1 MFIDETTLKIQSGK
15 GGNGLVAFRHE
26 KYMEKGGPSGGNG
39 GNGGSIIFIAKT
51 NENTLLPL
59 RYKKKISAE
68 DGENGKIKNM
78 TGKSGED
85 MIINVP
91 IGTQIFNNK
100 TGDLIADLIEK
111 DEPRIILKGGRGGR
125 GNAMFANSR
134 NKAPKFAEPGE
145 SGKELEIRLE
155 LKVLADAG
163 LVGFPSVGKSTIIS
177 VISECKPKIAA
188 YHFTT
193 LQPNLG
199 MVLVPDDKS
208 FVCADLPGLI
218 EGASEGLG
226 LGFQFLKHVERT
238 KVIVHVLD
246 GSKEEGSLFKD
257 YESIRNELKI
267 YDENILKKGELIVI
281 NKSDSF
287 NFESNVNKFITE
299 YKNTYKIEPNF
310 LKISAMNKIGL
321 NEMIYKIADLI
332 DQEKDKII
340 VPDNLDSVVEY
351 NFAPDS
357 DKGFEVSKDY
367 ENLVY
372 VVSGPKIEELLRTFN
387 ENSQES
393 VFRFARKLKQLGV
406 EDELKS
412 IGCQNGDLV
421 RIGKIQFE
429 FTD

>member
-1 MFIDETTLKIQSGK
+1 MFIDETTLKIESGK

-39 GNGGSIIFIAKT
+39 GNGGSIIFVART

-78 TGKSGED
+78 TGRSGED
-85 MIINVP
+85 TIINVP
-91 IGTQIFNNK
+91 VGTQIYNNK
-100 TGDLIADLIEK
+100 TGELIADLVNK
-111 DEPRIILKGGRGGR
+111 DEPRVILNGGKGGR
-125 GNAMFANSR
+125 GNAMFANAR

-145 SGKELEIRLE
+145 LGKELDIRLE

-199 MVLVPDDKS
+199 MVMVPDGRS

-238 KVIVHVLD
+238 KVIIHVLD
-246 GSKEEGSLFKD
+246 GSKETNDLFKD
-257 YESIRNELKI
+257 YESIRNELKL
-267 YDENILKKGELIVI
+267 YDENITKKGELIVI
-281 NKSDSF
+281 NKLDSEYYEE
-287 NFESNVNKFITE
+287 NVKSFEKDYYNK
-299 YKNTYKIEPNF
+299 YKEEPNYI
-310 LKISAMNKIGL
+310 KISAMNKVGL
-321 NEMIYKIADLI
+321 NELIYKVADLI
-332 DQEKDKII
+332 DEENEKVIIPETDKK
-340 VPDNLDSVVEY
+340 VVEY
-351 NFAPDS
+351 TFVPEK

-367 ENLVY
+367 EQMVY
-372 VVSGPKIEELLRTFN
+372 VVSGPRIDELLRTFN

-393 VFRFARKLKQLGV
+393 VLRFAKILKKMGV
-406 EDELKS
+406 EDELKNV
-412 IGCQNGDLV
+412 GCQNGDLV
-421 RIGKIQFE
+421 RIGDIQFE
-429 FTD
+429 FND